1 MKINKIMCCCGCG
14 LGSSLIVAMNVESAL
29 NKLGISGV
37 EVLHTSLSD
46 TTPDSADLFVIGRD
60 LESQSGDFKNKI
72 LLNNIMDMEELESKL
87 KEKFN

>member
-14 LGSSLIVAMNVESAL
+14 LGSSLIVAMNVESVL
-29 NKLGISGV
+29 NKMGVSGI

-60 LESQSGDFKNKI
+60 LESQSSDFENKI

-87 KEKFN
+87 REKLG